1 MSLKEPQEAV
11 KAISHETHKK
21 EVFTSG
27 FFITLLTEQV
37 GQVAEKYLEQG
48 RHGKEIEVDIADV
61 ILVSLAYLNWL
72 DKDATEAFQKSLAKH
87 RDAIQKFKKQRGK

>member
-11 KAISHETHKK
+11 KEISYETHKK
-21 EVFTSG
+21 EVFTSS
-27 FFITLLTEQV
+27 FFITLLAEQV

-48 RHGKEIEVDIADV
+48 RQGKEIGVDIADV

-87 RDAIQKFKKQRGK
+87 RDAIKKFKKQKGK